1 MRTRIVTVLLG
12 AALAFLLV
20 THPVVAEAA
29 RKITGR
35 DIKNN
40 SVTSADIR
48 NGSLTGK
55 DVKNQGLTGG
65 DIKIGTLI
73 SADVKDNNLRGKDVR
88 DDTLTGAD
96 VDESTLGR
104 VPSAATADAL
114 SVLPSG
120 ESQSGMYSMAGGET

>member
-65 DIKIGTLI
+65 DIKI
-73 SADVKDNNLRGKDVR
+73 
-88 DDTLTGAD
+88 DTLKHLFRAKALVNVAKRYLGCAAHDPVNRPLSREEQFGDDIVRNQDQDGA
-96 VDESTLGR
+96 
-104 VPSAATADAL
+104 
-114 SVLPSG
+114 
-120 ESQSGMYSMAGGET
+120 